1 MYLLTAILV
10 GSLASSGAL
19 AAPLVTAGSGNDDGA
34 KCAVYKFDNFFD
46 APLRKL
52 DFTGFLICKIFPD
65 PIDSSNFM
73 ACPTEVRDSYVEKWG
88 NSCGK
93 KHFTSKQRAQQAQQA
108 QQQQQQ
114 QQQVSSVSPGGFG
127 GQAGGFQGGGF
138 QGGGFQGRGFQG
150 GGFQGGGFPGQ
161 FGGFQGQRF

>member
-19 AAPLVTAGSGNDDGA
+19 AAPMGTAGPDGGGGGA
-34 KCAVYKFDNFFD
+34 ACAVYKFDNFFD
-46 APLRKL
+46 GPLRKL

-65 PIDSSNFM
+65 PIDSGNFK

-93 KHFTSKQRAQQAQQA
+93 KHYTSKQMAQMAQSQQQP
-108 QQQQQQ
+108 QQQQA
-114 QQQVSSVSPGGFG
+114 VSSAQPGGFR
-127 GQAGGFQGGGF
+127 GGGF
-138 QGGGFQGRGFQG
+138 QGGGFQG

-161 FGGFQGQRF
+161 FGGFQGRGF